1 MNAPRRN
8 HGFTDEQLHR
18 MCRRKM
24 RYADEMGA
32 TAGAMCSLDRRPEV
46 RRLWVYP
53 CPACKGWH
61 LTKYRVAGRRP
72 VTGEKGEQML
82 DVSVSTIAAFSRDG
96 RVFRAFGHLL
106 AAAAG
111 SVLCVPLAL
120 AGGSLRHVTDGCPVP
135 WGEAFAVLDEP
146 SRAPVALPEL
156 TLAREFPLLA
166 GIAPAAWAS
175 DWIGLGPGAPRPVL
189 RLTHESGIRYAV
201 ARG

>member
-72 VTGEKGEQML
+72 
-82 DVSVSTIAAFSRDG
+82 AP
-96 RVFRAFGHLL
+96 L
-106 AAAAG
+106 AAGCVAAEERRG
-111 SVLCVPLAL
+111 DAIKEVHTVCDAL
-120 AGGSLRHVTDGCPVP
+120 QD
-135 WGEAFAVLDEP
+135 
-146 SRAPVALPEL
+146 
-156 TLAREFPLLA
+156 
-166 GIAPAAWAS
+166 
-175 DWIGLGPGAPRPVL
+175 
-189 RLTHESGIRYAV
+189 V
-201 ARG
+201 ARFADAEKVPRQFLRQFPNCGSKRTTHIFF